1 MLPTSWLASRSST
14 RTIAEW
20 SHAAPP
26 WAQAALAFTPAPAVF
41 QTPIDVFLERG
52 DPLGAL
58 AGQLVW
64 VVLLL
69 AVGRVVLRRGAR
81 RLVVQGG

>member
-1 MLPTSWLASRSST
+1 M
-14 RTIAEW
+14 
-20 SHAAPP
+20 
-26 WAQAALAFTPAPAVF
+26 F

-69 AVGRVVLRRGAR
+69 AAGRVVLRRGAR